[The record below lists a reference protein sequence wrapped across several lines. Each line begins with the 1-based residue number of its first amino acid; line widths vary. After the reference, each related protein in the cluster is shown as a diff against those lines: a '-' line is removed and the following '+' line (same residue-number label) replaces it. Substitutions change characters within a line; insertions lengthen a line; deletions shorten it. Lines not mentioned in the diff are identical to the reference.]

1 MPRRAGAGPHG
12 QAALHDRQA
21 DSRGAKPRGGPA
33 GAVSR
38 EAAGFGLPRDC
49 RIRCPAS
56 VSAPR
61 FQTGLARTRSRT
73 EPSNRESRAQA
84 CPAPANWQ
92 PSPSVPEARRGHSG
106 FCRSPEREP
115 PNSPPPP
122 AAIRRAVSRQ
132 RHQGEDRIRST
143 RTPRERKASPSALA
157 CARPSSSRFRCVV
170 QSSTL
175 KPGGSPPWPG
185 DVPGALPWRIRAT
198 WPPATS
204 APQASVA
211 SWAAPA
217 GVMVND
223 TARAARASRARRRAM
238 PRSIMTRPGA
248 MPRSIMTRPG
258 AMPRSIMTPSR
269 PRLFIRVT
277 TIDLLAVS
285 TNTGGHVRHRVP
297 AETGAGRAYERAS
310 PSVRPPPRNS
320 TPHCTHRD
328 DGAHPSTLS
337 RVRGGQWV
345 VAGGLT
351 DRRVLV

>member
-1 MPRRAGAGPHG
+1 MVRQRSTTVKRIHAARTPGVGRRARSLGRRRDSAYHVTAGHAARHRFQHHDFRLAWHEPGQGPNRQTVSHEHKRARPPPIG
-12 QAALHDRQA
+12 NHLLQCPKRGGGIRVSVGRRNESLRTLHLAGGHQAGRVQAAA
-21 DSRGAKPRGGPA
+21 PGGGPDPIHAHAA
-33 GAVSR
+33 GAQSLAER
-38 EAAGFGLPRDC
+38 LGLC
-49 RIRCPAS
+49 AS
-56 VSAPR
+56 
-61 FQTGLARTRSRT
+61 QLI
-73 EPSNRESRAQA
+73 Q
-84 CPAPANWQ
+84 
-92 PSPSVPEARRGHSG
+92 VPL
-106 FCRSPEREP
+106 
-115 PNSPPPP
+115 
-122 AAIRRAVSRQ
+122 RRAVVDLEAGRV
-132 RHQGEDRIRST
+132 
-143 RTPRERKASPSALA
+143 AALA
-157 CARPSSSRFRCVV
+157 
-170 QSSTL
+170 
-175 KPGGSPPWPG
+175 G
-185 DVPGALPWRIRAT
+185 DVPGALPWRMRAT

-238 PRSIMTRPGA
+238 PRSI
-248 MPRSIMTRPG
+248 ITRPG

-297 AETGAGRAYERAS
+297 AETGAGRAYGRAS

-320 TPHCTHRD
+320 TPHCAHRD

-345 VAGGLT
+345 VAGRLT